1 MIKEALQYI
10 VGLGKA
16 EEHMINGACY
26 SDKPLHRID
35 TYYPKADAIE
45 MHTLTSL
52 VDYIKSEVDEMPP
65 RMIVEVKSPTEV
77 ELYSQLD
84 PNRDRESLVVASARV
99 PGFEFDR
106 FVEHEKFCI
115 NLQSKF
121 IPSDD
126 RELILKF
133 AGTVEAGSVSEY
145 GDDGVTQKATI
156 KTGLASKGD
165 AIVPN
170 PVCLRPYRT
179 FLEVEQPESAF
190 VFRMKQDS
198 YGSVMCAIFEA
209 DGGAWKMDA
218 TQAIKEYL
226 QRELD
231 GMPQFTV
238 ISYLTIILTRASGKW
253 LCGADRMDSV

>member
-16 EEHMINGACY
+16 EEHVINGACY

-156 KTGLASKGD
+156 NTCLASKGD

-198 YGSVMCAIFEA
+198 YGSVMCAFFEA

-238 ISYLTIILTRASGKW
+238 IS
-253 LCGADRMDSV
+253 

>member
-52 VDYIKSEVDEMPP
+52 VDYIKSEVDDMPP

-99 PGFEFDR
+99 PSFEFDR

-121 IPSDD
+121 LKSDD

-190 VFRMKQDS
+190 VFRMKQDN
-198 YGSVMCAIFEA
+198 YGSVMCAVFEA

-238 ISYLTIILTRASGKW
+238 IS
-253 LCGADRMDSV
+253 